1 MSYIRLDIVNKKE
14 YENHNRDYREI
25 KISIPKD
32 SEQLEKDFDYL
43 GLDYKYLDIQDT
55 HIKECSVI
63 FEDDPDFSINI
74 TGILNNMMIRESNL
88 GNTTPFTD
96 MKELYNVIKDLNPT
110 ERNKLLALFKA
121 EENKIKSI
129 KDVIKYIKNLDKFYL
144 DENSFS
150 YEQFA
155 ENEIDLGE
163 VYMDDVLP
171 YIDLET
177 LGKDLIEDRNAIL
190 TDYGVLCRMDE
201 GMEQENEEEME

>member
-1 MSYIRLDIVNKKE
+1 MSYIRLDVVNKKE

-32 SEQLEKDFDYL
+32 SEELEKDFDYL
-43 GLDYKYLDIQDT
+43 GLDFKYLNPQDT

-74 TGILNNMMIRESNL
+74 TGMLNNMMIRQSNL
-88 GNTTPFTD
+88 GYTTSFND
-96 MKELYNVIKDLNPT
+96 MKELYNSIQNLNASD
-110 ERNKLLALFKA
+110 RNKLLALFKA
-121 EENKIKSI
+121 EEDKIKNV

-177 LGKDLIEDRNAIL
+177 LGKDLIEDRNAKL

-201 GMEQENEEEME
+201 GMEQEDEEEFE